1 MENTEHM
8 ISKENS
14 NVRTLAEVF
23 NAAFFDCE
31 LKGELLTIRTPYK
44 CLIEANAAFITF
56 VIVFGLK
63 PNLPRATAYEICN
76 RINAQYKIPKVYVN
90 DQVALLELVLVV
102 GSGIPKRTVVES
114 IRLMTEAIGATSEFK
129 ELVN

>member
-1 MENTEHM
+1 MDTAQM

-23 NAAFFDCE
+23 KAAFFDCE
-31 LKGELLTIRTPYK
+31 IEGELLTVWTPYK
-44 CLIEANAAFITF
+44 CLIEANGAFITLL
-56 VIVFGLK
+56 ILAGLK

-76 RINAQYKIPKVYVN
+76 RINDKYKIPKVYVN
-90 DQVALLELVLVV
+90 DQAAFLELVLVV

-114 IRLMTEAIGATSEFK
+114 VRLMTDAIGAISEFK